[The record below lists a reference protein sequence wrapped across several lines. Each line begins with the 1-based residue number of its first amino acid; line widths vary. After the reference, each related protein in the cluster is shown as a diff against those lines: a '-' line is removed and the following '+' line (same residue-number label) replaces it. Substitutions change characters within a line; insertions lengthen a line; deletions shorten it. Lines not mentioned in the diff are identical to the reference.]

1 VPRKTDIVTIQ
12 GGEEEMRKCRE
23 GLTIEARDPTKE
35 EILGVLETFFN
46 HVQGVVLVFL
56 FGSTATHRAH
66 RMSDVDIGVLFK
78 TRPRID
84 RIIRLRDKLISL
96 LRKEVDLSVL
106 NEASPILKMQVLKNG
121 TLVYAADK
129 AQFSQFF
136 VDTVNQYDD
145 LKRIRKP
152 CEESILRGR
161 LYA

>member
-1 VPRKTDIVTIQ
+1 MRKTEEKHSIDAINCSKADIY
-12 GGEEEMRKCRE
+12 GM
-23 GLTIEARDPTKE
+23 
-35 EILGVLETFFN
+35 LGIFFKD
-46 HVQGVVLVFL
+46 VQGVVLAFL
-56 FGSTATHRAH
+56 FGSMATGHTHRK
-66 RMSDVDIGVLFK
+66 SDVDIGVFFK

-84 RIIRLRDKLISL
+84 RIIHLRDELGYL
-96 LRKEVDLSVL
+96 LKREVDLIVL

-129 AQFSQFF
+129 RQFPQFF

>member
-1 VPRKTDIVTIQ
+1 
-12 GGEEEMRKCRE
+12 MRK
-23 GLTIEARDPTKE
+23 GQQNLSSEARDSTKE
-35 EILGVLETFFN
+35 EIIEMLETFFKDV
-46 HVQGVVLVFL
+46 HGVALVFL
-56 FGSTATHRAH
+56 FGSTATGLAH
-66 RMSDVDIGVLFK
+66 RKSDVDIGVLFK

-84 RIIRLRDKLISL
+84 RIIRLRDKLISV

-129 AQFSQFF
+129 RQFSQFF